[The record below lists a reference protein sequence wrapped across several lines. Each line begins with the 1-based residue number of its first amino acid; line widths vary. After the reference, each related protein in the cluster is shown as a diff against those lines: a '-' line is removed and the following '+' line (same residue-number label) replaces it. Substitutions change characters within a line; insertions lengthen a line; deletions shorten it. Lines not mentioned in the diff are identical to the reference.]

1 MIPTGQSWREA
12 KRERVVAA
20 MKIQVA
26 NGTQCD
32 GLNEDDVI
40 ECPMQNVGLE
50 KGEMVAVCLRYGAVI
65 HENER
70 CLPCLD
76 DYPDGIYIDWP
87 DAKAKK

>member
-1 MIPTGQSWREA
+1 
-12 KRERVVAA
+12 

-26 NGTQCD
+26 SGTHCD
-32 GLNEDDVI
+32 GFNEDDVI

-50 KGEMVAVCLRYGAVI
+50 AGEMVAVCLRYGAII

-76 DYPDGIYIDWP
+76 DYPGSIEIEWP
-87 DAKAKK
+87 DPRPKVT